1 MPFTNRL
8 IRHAVLGL
16 SLTGIALLLLV
27 FLTWDGMGAPGSS
40 FLPFRLPVASA
51 MDQRG
56 RVYVVDAAGT
66 RLVALGRNGSLRW
79 TAVATDGPSSFSALE
94 GVSCDAE
101 GRVYLVDRGRNRV
114 VRMTP
119 AGAFDRVL
127 FSPVGGKL
135 LSFEVYGSA
144 GWAVVTEGSLL
155 RTYEV
160 TLDGTSRSPAQG
172 VSESRA
178 WALVVSSPM
187 AEMAGIDEQNRLWV
201 TDSARGWTE
210 QTFPGLIAAIGA
222 RYFPDGTLAVLD
234 RATRCWYARPPGET
248 TFRLFH
254 GAPPGS
260 GLWAPWPTRGPDGTL
275 ILCDPAAHVVQIE
288 SGAASLVR
296 LSGAHVGWWLQ
307 LRSWMTWILLALGL
321 AAVAAAAVLAIR
333 RLLRRAFDQQL
344 LQVILLLPVLLGL
357 QTAVQQYLQDEA
369 VKVLEARQTEVLTEA
384 AHVAVQRLSAGDTRP
399 TLKALLSLGQQTG
412 AFGYVRVLNKGAGGF
427 SVAVAEPEPWSEGIP
442 LAGMPAA
449 ALGLGP
455 GRVLVCD
462 YEDPRTLRR
471 SAFIPLGTSDQV
483 VEIGLARAF
492 PSNAGTTLLRN
503 QRSFLYFNT
512 GLVLLAALA
521 LAAGS
526 LWSAAPRYTLARVL
540 TTRTRANP
548 EDLRRYFPRTAADWS
563 HGKGPDRGT
572 VLILIWGPDGP
583 RPREAFERR
592 TASLAKLGQAVKDEG
607 GLVAE
612 VWPEGVLILHPGP
625 TEDSLVLAQILRHR
639 FRPHRIVLEVGPW
652 TWNPLRRTDRMDLVV
667 SGPAK
672 DGALALARW
681 EPELTLGILA
691 PGPRL
696 SDSPGT
702 PWRPIDLQGQTIGQ
716 VLDPAD
722 PTQAVLLDYL
732 APHREAFD
740 ALAAGDFAAARAGFE
755 FLTARMPDDPV
766 VRRLAGKALS

>member
-16 SLTGIALLLLV
+16 SLTGTALLLLV
-27 FLTWDGMGAPGSS
+27 ALTWDGSELPRSS

-56 RVYVVDAAGT
+56 RVYVVDTAGT

-79 TAVATDGPSSFSALE
+79 TAGATDGPSSFSALD
-94 GVSCDAE
+94 GVTCDAE

-127 FSPVGGKL
+127 FSPPGGKL
-135 LSFEVYGSA
+135 LSFEIYGTA
-144 GWAVVTEGSLL
+144 GWAVVTEGALL
-155 RTYEV
+155 RTYQV
-160 TLDGTSRSPAQG
+160 TLDGTSRSAAQG

-178 WALVVSSPM
+178 WALVVPSPTS
-187 AEMAGIDEQNRLWV
+187 EMAGIDEKNRLWV
-201 TDSARGWTE
+201 TDPARGWVQ
-210 QTFPGLIAAIGA
+210 QTFPGLIAAMGA
-222 RYFPDGTLAVLD
+222 RYFPDGTLVVLD
-234 RATRCWYARPPGET
+234 RATRCWYTRPPGET
-248 TFRLFH
+248 TFQLFH
-254 GAPPGS
+254 GAPRGT
-260 GLWAPWPTRGPDGTL
+260 GLWGPWPTRGPDGTL
-275 ILCDPAAHVVQIE
+275 VLCDPAAHAVQVE
-288 SGAASLVR
+288 SGTTSLVR
-296 LSGAHVGWWLQ
+296 WSGAHVGWWLQ
-307 LRSWMTWILLALGL
+307 LRSWMTWILLAVGVV
-321 AAVAAAAVLAIR
+321 AVLVAAVLAIR

-344 LQVILLLPVLLGL
+344 LQVLLLLPVLLGL
-357 QTAVQQYLQDEA
+357 QIAVQQYLQDEA
-369 VKVLEARQTEVLTEA
+369 VRVLEARQTEVLSEA
-384 AHVAVQRLSAGDTRP
+384 AQVAVQRLSSGDTR
-399 TLKALLSLGQQTG
+399 TALKGLLYLGQQSG
-412 AFGYVRVLNKGAGGF
+412 AFGYVRVLDKGAGGF
-427 SVAVAEPEPWSEGIP
+427 SVAVAEPDSWSEGIP
-442 LAGMPAA
+442 LAGMPKA
-449 ALGLGP
+449 ALNLVD
-455 GRVLVCD
+455 RQVLVSD

-471 SAFIPLGTSDQV
+471 SAFIALGRSDQV

-492 PSNAGTTLLRN
+492 PSNAGLTPLRR
-503 QRSFLYFNT
+503 QRSFLFLNT
-512 GLVLLAALA
+512 ALVLLAALA

-548 EDLRRYFPRTAADWS
+548 EDLRRYFPRTATDWS

-572 VLILIWGPDGP
+572 VLILIWGPEGP

-592 TASLAKLGQAVKDEG
+592 TGSLAKLGQAVKDEG

-612 VWPEGVLILHPGP
+612 IWPEGVLILHPGP

-639 FRPHRIVLEVGPW
+639 FRPHRVVLDVGPW
-652 TWNPLRRTDRMDLVV
+652 AWKPLRRTDRMDLVV
-667 SGPAK
+667 SSPAK
-672 DGALALARW
+672 DGALALVRW
-681 EPELTLGILA
+681 EPELGVGILA

-696 SDSPGT
+696 ADSPGT
-702 PWRPIDLQGQTIGQ
+702 PWRPVDLDGQTIGQ

-722 PTQAVLLDYL
+722 PGQAALLDYL

-755 FLTARMPDDPV
+755 FLTTRLPDDPV
-766 VRRLAGKALS
+766 VRRLAGKALL